1 MDWKLTRG
9 KFRPKLQALIG
20 SNTEEA
26 VKVASK
32 AGLAV
37 MSSAEPHAEPAE
49 ADLREAVKQLTKL
62 KVRIAGCNLCA
73 ETPFQSISPQDNPDQ
88 MLRSCPCGA
97 CSLDQVA
104 HIHSP
109 CIRFLTPTQS
119 FNWPLTIY
127 IIAGGRTRHSLCRFG
142 SHARLSALH
151 V

>member
-73 ETPFQSISPQDNPDQ
+73 ETPFQSSSPQVRWTRCSEAAH
-88 MLRSCPCGA
+88 MEHALWIRLRTS
-97 CSLDQVA
+97 
-104 HIHSP
+104 IHLVSD
-109 CIRFLTPTQS
+109 S
-119 FNWPLTIY
+119 
-127 IIAGGRTRHSLCRFG
+127 
-142 SHARLSALH
+142 
-151 V
+151 